1 MHYRSHFI
9 QAACLASCLSLAPW
23 MGAQEPGPAYDPF
36 AAIKDTRLHAA
47 LSTVVDIRGE
57 ISGLEGAQQVEIF
70 NRPESLRAIGV
81 VLAAVES
88 SNLSDFPE
96 FARYYIITAV
106 EAAVISGA
114 KEHVPALKKL
124 AHDADKDI
132 RDAVASSRCLS
143 LSPSPSL
150 EVLRESIRSAEA
162 RLPETMPNS
171 QEEMGPFGEFENR
184 VRLFSEYAGDAQQA
198 ELASI
203 VERFLSRYD
212 NARFKE
218 FYGARMR
225 KLLQGG
231 ATKLPGLN
239 ASKGPSSSQGSEAPL
254 TPNAPETT
262 PVTASDEPTSSAPWS
277 VVAVLI
283 IGAIGLLWLVLK
295 NRK

>member
-1 MHYRSHFI
+1 
-9 QAACLASCLSLAPW
+9 
-23 MGAQEPGPAYDPF
+23 MGAQEPGPVYDRF

-47 LSTVVDIRGE
+47 LSTVVNIRGE

-96 FARYYIITAV
+96 VARYYLITAV
-106 EAAVISGA
+106 EAAVISGS

-132 RDAVASSRCLS
+132 RDAVASSRCLQ

-162 RLPETMPNS
+162 RLPTTFPNS
-171 QEEMGPFGEFENR
+171 QEEMGPFSEFENR
-184 VRLFSEYAGDAQQA
+184 VGVFSAFAGAEQQS
-198 ELASI
+198 EIASI

-212 NARFKE
+212 NARFKA
-218 FYGARMR
+218 FYGPRMQR
-225 KLLQGG
+225 LLQD
-231 ATKLPGLN
+231 ASSRLRGLD
-239 ASKGPSSSQGSEAPL
+239 AGKEPSSSQGMDPSKKPNTNPTSAPSE
-254 TPNAPETT
+254 
-262 PVTASDEPTSSAPWS
+262 EPTSSTPWS
-277 VVAVLI
+277 TIVVLI
-283 IGAIGLLWLVLK
+283 VAAIGLLWLLLK
-295 NRK
+295 GRK